1 MGARQTND
9 RLLLYYLPTGTPAK
23 RCKELAK
30 LKLPNLIA
38 KKSNAPD
45 HMHVPIT
52 HWGSNLKGANFVA
65 MRSGSEL
72 VA

>member
-9 RLLLYYLPTGTPAK
+9 RLLLYYLPTGTPAQW
-23 RCKELAK
+23 CKELAK
-30 LKLPNLIA
+30 LKLPNLLA
-38 KKSNAPD
+38 QKSSAPD

-52 HWGSNLKGANFVA
+52 HWGSDLKGANFLA
-65 MRSGSEL
+65 MRPGSEP